1 MYRFVI
7 LRDAYNHF
15 EAMMFKALLEQNGIP
30 VKVEQGALGRVYGIS
45 SGGIGEIKILVPEKF
60 LKKADRICK
69 KGKVKKMKIFL
80 DTANISEIKEAVSMG
95 MVDGVTTNPTL
106 MAKESGRK
114 LEDIIHE
121 ICKIVD
127 GPVSV
132 EALSNQAEEMF
143 QEGKKLYAISP
154 KNIVIKIPMCEEGLK
169 AIGLLSKA
177 NIPTN
182 CTLIFS
188 VNQGIL
194 AIKAGASYISPFVGR
209 LDDIGDDGMV
219 LVEGLLT
226 FIENYGFDTEIIAAS
241 IRHPLHVTQS
251 ALAGAH
257 IATIPYSILK
267 KMVHHPLTDKG
278 IDAFN
283 KDWEKFT
290 QAIK

>member
-1 MYRFVI
+1 MMY
-7 LRDAYNHF
+7 
-15 EAMMFKALLEQNGIP
+15 KALLEQNGIP
-30 VKVEQGALGRVYGIS
+30 VKVEQSALGRVYGIS
-45 SGGIGEIKILVPEKF
+45 SGGIGEIKILVPERYVR
-60 LKKADRICK
+60 KADRICK
-69 KGKVKKMKIFL
+69 KGKGKKMKIFL
-80 DTANISEIKEAVSMG
+80 DTANILEIKEAVTMG
-95 MVDGVTTNPTL
+95 MVDGVTTNPSL

-132 EALSNQAEEMF
+132 EALSDNAEDMF
-143 QEGKKLYAISP
+143 KEGKRLYAISP

-169 AIGLLSKA
+169 AIGMLSKA

-194 AIKAGASYISPFVGR
+194 AIKAGASYVSPFVGR
-209 LDDIGDDGMV
+209 LDDIGEDGMQV
-219 LVEGLLT
+219 VEGLLT

-241 IRHPLHVTQS
+241 IRHPLHVTQV
-251 ALAGAH
+251 ALSGAH
-257 IATIPYSILK
+257 IATIPFSILK

-283 KDWEKFT
+283 QDWAKFS
-290 QAIK
+290 QAVK

>member
-1 MYRFVI
+1 LYQYVL

-15 EAMMFKALLEQNGIP
+15 EAMMFKTLLEQNGIP

-45 SGGIGEIKILVPEKF
+45 SGGIGEIKILVPEKY

-69 KGKVKKMKIFL
+69 RGKTKPMKIFL
-80 DTANISEIKEAVSMG
+80 DTANILEIKEAVSMG
-95 MVDGVTTNPTL
+95 MVDGVTTNPSL

-132 EALSNQAEEMF
+132 EALSNTAEEMF
-143 QEGKKLYAISP
+143 QEGKRLHAISP

-169 AIGLLSKA
+169 AIGMLSKA

-194 AIKAGASYISPFVGR
+194 AIKAGASYVSPFVGR
-209 LDDIGDDGMV
+209 LDDIGEDGMQV
-219 LVEGLLT
+219 VEDLLT

-241 IRHPLHVTQS
+241 VRHPLHVTQV
-251 ALAGAH
+251 ALSGAH
-257 IATIPYSILK
+257 IATIPFNILK

-283 KDWEKFT
+283 QDWVKFT

>member
-1 MYRFVI
+1 
-7 LRDAYNHF
+7 
-15 EAMMFKALLEQNGIP
+15 MFKALLEQNGIP

-95 MVDGVTTNPTL
+95 MVDGVTTNPSL
-106 MAKESGRK
+106 MARESGRK

-209 LDDIGDDGMV
+209 LDDIGEDGMV

-257 IATIPYSILK
+257 IATIPFSILK

-290 QAIK
+290 QAIQ

>member
-1 MYRFVI
+1 
-7 LRDAYNHF
+7 
-15 EAMMFKALLEQNGIP
+15 MFKSLLEHQGIP

-45 SGGIGEIKILVPEKF
+45 AGIGEIKIFVPERF
-60 LKKADRICK
+60 LKKAIRICR
-69 KGKVKKMKIFL
+69 KGRAKKMKIFL
-80 DTANISEIKEAVSMG
+80 DTANISEIKEAVSIF

-132 EALSNQAEEMF
+132 EALSTTAEEMF
-143 QEGKKLYAISP
+143 QEGKRLYAISP

-209 LDDIGDDGMV
+209 LDDIGEDGMT
-219 LVEGLLT
+219 LVEDILT
-226 FIENYGFDTEIIAAS
+226 FIENYGFDAEIIAAS

-257 IATIPYSILK
+257 IATIPFSILK

-283 KDWEKFT
+283 KDWVKFT

>member
-1 MYRFVI
+1 
-7 LRDAYNHF
+7 
-15 EAMMFKALLEQNGIP
+15 MFKSLLEHQGIP

-45 SGGIGEIKILVPEKF
+45 AGIGEINIFVPERF
-60 LKKADRICK
+60 LKKAIRICR
-69 KGKVKKMKIFL
+69 KGRVKKMKIFL
-80 DTANISEIKEAVSMG
+80 DTANISEIKEAVSIY
-95 MVDGVTTNPTL
+95 MVDGVTTNPSL

-132 EALSNQAEEMF
+132 EALSITADEMF
-143 QEGKKLYAISP
+143 QEGKRLYAISP

-209 LDDIGDDGMV
+209 LDDIGEDGML

-226 FIENYGFDTEIIAAS
+226 FIENYGFDAEIIAAS

-257 IATIPYSILK
+257 IATIPFSILK

-283 KDWEKFT
+283 KDWAKFT

>member
-1 MYRFVI
+1 
-7 LRDAYNHF
+7 
-15 EAMMFKALLEQNGIP
+15 MMFKALLEQNGIP
-30 VKVEQGALGRVYGIS
+30 VIVEQGALGRVYGIS
-45 SGGIGEIKILVPEKF
+45 SGGIGEIKILVPERYI
-60 LKKADRICK
+60 KKADRICK
-69 KGKVKKMKIFL
+69 RGKGKHMKIFL
-80 DTANISEIKEAVSMG
+80 DTANISEIKEACSMG
-95 MVDGVTTNPTL
+95 MVDGITTNPTL

-154 KNIVIKIPMCEEGLK
+154 KNVVIKIPMCEEGLK

-194 AIKAGASYISPFVGR
+194 AIKAGASYVSPFVGR
-209 LDDIGDDGMV
+209 LDDIGEDGMQV
-219 LVEGLLT
+219 VEGLLT

-241 IRHPLHVTQS
+241 IRHPLHVTQV
-251 ALAGAH
+251 ALSGAH
-257 IATIPYSILK
+257 IATIPFNILK
-267 KMVHHPLTDKG
+267 KMVHHPMTDKG

-283 KDWEKFT
+283 QDWAKFS

>member
-1 MYRFVI
+1 
-7 LRDAYNHF
+7 
-15 EAMMFKALLEQNGIP
+15 MMFKALLEQNGIP
-30 VKVEQGALGRVYGIS
+30 VIVEQGALGRVYGIS
-45 SGGIGEIKILVPEKF
+45 SGGIGEIIILVPERY

-69 KGKVKKMKIFL
+69 RGKGKHMKIFL

-169 AIGLLSKA
+169 AIGLLNKA

-194 AIKAGASYISPFVGR
+194 AIKAGASYVSPFVGR
-209 LDDIGDDGMV
+209 LDDIGEDGMQ

-241 IRHPLHVTQS
+241 IRHPLHVTQV
-251 ALAGAH
+251 ALSGAH
-257 IATIPYSILK
+257 IATIPFSILK
-267 KMVHHPLTDKG
+267 KMVQHPMTDKG

-283 KDWEKFT
+283 QDWAKFS